1 MTKSSFSNFATLI
14 MAVVPLTVFAMAA
27 FQTAHIL

>member
-14 MAVVPLTVFAMAA
+14 MAVVPLAVVAMAVL
-27 FQTAHIL
+27 QTAHIA